1 VRNTPVYAYCADAGP
16 VSALLQHLRDQ
27 EQLST
32 QPLEQQ
38 TGCSTAASRAA
49 SGSIGGALEG
59 AVSLRGSGL
68 TSVPE
73 GVWQVRWTRIYI
85 HVRPQAHKFSSSEAV
100 MFCKKRQAQA
110 PASKCRAGPTTAET
124 SSCEYACT

>member
-1 VRNTPVYAYCADAGP
+1 MMIRATVCACADAGP

-38 TGCSTAASRAA
+38 PGCSTVGQRAA
-49 SGSIGGALEG
+49 SGSTGGALEG
-59 AVSLRGSGL
+59 VVTLRGSGL

-73 GVWQVRWTRIYI
+73 GVWQVRWACMCVLHRSY
-85 HVRPQAHKFSSSEAV
+85 Q
-100 MFCKKRQAQA
+100 
-110 PASKCRAGPTTAET
+110 
-124 SSCEYACT
+124 SSCGCPACYVRSGTSQ